1 MSQPPPGLSPHAPVC
16 SNLPDWKRAERILL
30 IRLRS
35 IGDTVLMTPC
45 LSAIK
50 SWRPDLKITVVSEPL
65 ASSLLKEHRL
75 IDRLLISGEGL
86 GARGRLI
93 SELRRASYDV
103 AFNLHGGTTA
113 TLICALAGARST
125 VGYKGYR
132 YSALLNLQA
141 PPPDKLLGREVLHSV
156 EQQLALLCW
165 AGVPWPDEVKLSLP
179 VSPAALTSIRARLK
193 LAGIYSGSPAA
204 RGYAVLSPSASDR
217 SKMWPRESFAH
228 AAKYLVERYQLRSVV
243 IAGSREESIASDVAR
258 LSGNCA
264 VDITGLSLEELVALI
279 ADSTVFI
286 GNDSGPMHIAAALGR
301 PLVAIFGGS
310 NPAVWSPWTTAP
322 KRVLIA
328 PGSELDHKSTSGG
341 SQSSSGPNVSRSIER
356 ISVDEVT
363 AAVDEVL
370 HAQLVQPGQPVAAS
384 H

>member
-16 SNLPDWKRAERILL
+16 SSLPDWERAERILL

-65 ASSLLKEHRL
+65 ASPLLKEHRL
-75 IDRLLISGEGL
+75 IDQLLISGEGL
-86 GARGRLI
+86 VTRGRLI
-93 SELRRASYDV
+93 SELRRSSFDV

-113 TLICALAGARST
+113 TLICALSGARST

-132 YSALLNLQA
+132 YSGLLNLQA
-141 PPPDKLLGREVLHSV
+141 PPPDALLGREVLHSV

-165 AGVPWPDEVKLSLP
+165 SGVPWPDEVKLTLP
-179 VSPAALTSIRARLK
+179 VSPAALRSVRARLK
-193 LAGIYSGSPAA
+193 LAGIYQGSHAA
-204 RGYAVLSPSASDR
+204 PGYAVLSPAASGQ
-217 SKMWPRESFAH
+217 SKMWPRESFARV
-228 AAKYLVERYQLRSVV
+228 AEYLSARYRLRSVV

-264 VDITGLSLEELVALI
+264 VDITGLNLEELVALI
-279 ADSTVFI
+279 SDSTVFI

-310 NPAVWSPWTTAP
+310 SPTVWSPWTSTP

-328 PGSELDHKSTSGG
+328 PDCNGDHKLTSGASPG
-341 SQSSSGPNVSRSIER
+341 SGQNAGPVIGR

-363 AAVDEVL
+363 
-370 HAQLVQPGQPVAAS
+370 
-384 H
+384 